1 MRISSLSKLI
11 SGEMDVSEFDAEI
24 QDEFEIHSKALQK
37 IGGIAPVSV
46 TEDQEFTLDRSGISA
61 LCRLFIGGQITAGK
75 LAYIADAMQL
85 SEGIDF
91 SDTEIA
97 DDVDL
102 LTDPEINGP
111 LTVELASRI
120 ANGPSSR

>member
-11 SGEMDVSEFDAEI
+11 SGEMDVSGFDAEI
-24 QDEFEIHSKALQK
+24 RDEFEKHSKELQK

-46 TEDQEFTLDRSGISA
+46 TEDQEFTLDRSGIGA
-61 LCRLFIGGQITAGK
+61 LCRLFIGGQITATK

-91 SDTEIA
+91 SDAEIA
-97 DDVDL
+97 DDVAL

-111 LTVELASRI
+111 LTIERALRI
-120 ANGPSSR
+120 ANGPSSD